1 MLVYVLV
8 LSFSVGLRSHTR
20 SIDTVSRASYT
31 RWPWRCTY
39 TTPSL
44 RGEGGLVVAG
54 ERRLLVARWGGLG
67 TMSENDRRAADRLTI
82 RDVAIRLASMIGLI
96 AAALG
101 ALVAAHPL

>member
-1 MLVYVLV
+1 MAMEVYV
-8 LSFSVGLRSHTR
+8 H
-20 SIDTVSRASYT
+20 YT
-31 RWPWRCTY
+31 FAPGRRGPGRCWGAATAG
-39 TTPSL
+39 
-44 RGEGGLVVAG
+44 GEV
-54 ERRLLVARWGGLG
+54 GGLG